1 MKLDSPVPK
10 TGKFL
15 ILVSL
20 LLTGSLFL
28 SYDLSTHGDD
38 YETVRDAKNSHEAGN
53 NVYMDME
60 LESGNSMYIARYAGN
75 DTDRYD
81 IVVNYSDKS
90 VRSFDLSG
98 LGSSLLDRTV
108 SKSGL
113 ELNNIETKRLLD
125 SISRFESGEQIVY
138 DCSGDR
144 CTKRF
149 IDNWFLRTNDWYPHQ
164 NLSAMEG
171 ANRSDVANV
180 SLMTDA
186 GNYVQAPVKERY
198 RLRSRPV
205 DLEQPWDIDELGNG
219 DLLVTQSVGRLSRI
233 DPETWEQENISFRND
248 YKSHDTTGL
257 LGIETLQ
264 KDGQDI
270 VYLYYTY
277 DKGDF
282 FRKHRVSS
290 FILVDGELRNET
302 VLVDSIP
309 GSKWH
314 SGGRLDIGPD
324 NRLYITTG
332 DANTML
338 SAGDDKLLA
347 GKILRVNL
355 DGTIPEGN
363 PGKSP
368 IFIKGLRNP
377 QGLAWQPGTDKLF
390 ITEHG
395 LVHNDAVRVGAK
407 GDDLGWPIQRC
418 GINYL
423 EKYSINYTSI
433 SSVNESYRG
442 YFDGYLKF
450 RDSAVNRSGSKDFCT
465 GNWTIAPSG
474 AAYISGTN
482 SDMDGELLVAGM
494 RGKHIHH
501 FEIENGKIIDNYV
514 GGFRDIGGHS
524 GRYRHV
530 EQIGDSIYVLGKYNG
545 MYQIPT

>member
-277 DKGDF
+277 DKGNF

-309 GSKWH
+309 GS
-314 SGGRLDIGPD
+314 SG
-324 NRLYITTG
+324 
-332 DANTML
+332 
-338 SAGDDKLLA
+338 
-347 GKILRVNL
+347 
-355 DGTIPEGN
+355 
-363 PGKSP
+363 
-368 IFIKGLRNP
+368 
-377 QGLAWQPGTDKLF
+377 
-390 ITEHG
+390 
-395 LVHNDAVRVGAK
+395 
-407 GDDLGWPIQRC
+407 
-418 GINYL
+418 
-423 EKYSINYTSI
+423 
-433 SSVNESYRG
+433 
-442 YFDGYLKF
+442 
-450 RDSAVNRSGSKDFCT
+450 
-465 GNWTIAPSG
+465 IA
-474 AAYISGTN
+474 AEDWI
-482 SDMDGELLVAGM
+482 
-494 RGKHIHH
+494 
-501 FEIENGKIIDNYV
+501 
-514 GGFRDIGGHS
+514 
-524 GRYRHV
+524 
-530 EQIGDSIYVLGKYNG
+530 
-545 MYQIPT
+545 